1 MDRRAARARARRRP
15 RAFVGDLRD
24 EALVLA
30 ERGSAL
36 REAVLDACMAE
47 GFSRSRSCEAGDPA
61 TLRELVHA
69 GLGVS
74 VVPASWLRA
83 PGAAVEAIAL
93 EGRRLRHRVE
103 LLAAASG
110 ASAAAVCST
119 STCSRGGND
128 L

>member
-1 MDRRAARARARRRP
+1 
-15 RAFVGDLRD
+15 
-24 EALVLA
+24 
-30 ERGSAL
+30 
-36 REAVLDACMAE
+36 MAE
-47 GFSRSRSCEAGDPA
+47 GFSPVPLLEAGDPA

-83 PGAAVEAIAL
+83 PGAAVEAVSLDGTAP
-93 EGRRLRHRVE
+93 RHRVD

-110 ASAAAVCST
+110 ASAAGRLLHEHLLAG
-119 STCSRGGND
+119 RDD